1 MRERRMMKGNPVIV
15 SILGW
20 SGVGKTT
27 FIEAAIAECSR
38 RGIPVAAFKKSR
50 HAADLPPDG
59 KDSSRF
65 HAAGANP
72 SIYLSGPEMLLLTAP
87 PAPMDT
93 RAITALCPQASII
106 FCEGLDVEGALL
118 VLVAGAETEEKAL
131 KRPLAAIDVLV
142 AREAVML
149 GFAETRHIKAIKP
162 EAVGLFV
169 DYLITPEDIH
179 D

>member
-1 MRERRMMKGNPVIV
+1 MQSKPVIL

-72 SIYLSGPEMLLLTAP
+72 SIYLSGSEMLLLTAP
-87 PAPMDT
+87 PAPMDAG
-93 RAITALCPQASII
+93 AIIALCPQASII
-106 FCEGLDVEGALL
+106 FCEGLLLEGALR
-118 VLVAGAETEEKAL
+118 VLVAGAETEENAL
-131 KRPLAAIDVLV
+131 KRPFANIDILV
-142 AREAVML
+142 AREPAML
-149 GFAETRHIKAIKP
+149 KLAGSRNIKAFP
-162 EAVGLFV
+162 
-169 DYLITPEDIH
+169 PEDVGQFINH
-179 D
+179 IFLLEDTHG

>member
-1 MRERRMMKGNPVIV
+1 MMRGKPVIV

-72 SIYLSGPEMLLLTAP
+72 SIYLSESEMLLLTAP
-87 PAPMDT
+87 PALMDT
-93 RAITALCPQASII
+93 GAIIALCPCASII
-106 FCEGLDVEGALL
+106 FCEGLDMGEALR
-118 VLVAGAETEEKAL
+118 VLVTGAETEEKAL
-131 KRPLAAIDVLV
+131 KRPLAAIDVIV
-142 AREAVML
+142 AREQTMIELAAARNKRA
-149 GFAETRHIKAIKP
+149 FRP
-162 EAVGLFV
+162 EPVGLFI
-169 DYLITPEDIH
+169 DHLMKLEDCN

>member
-1 MRERRMMKGNPVIV
+1 MKSDPVIV
-15 SILGW
+15 SVLGW

-72 SIYLSGPEMLLLTAP
+72 SIYLSGSEMLLLTTS
-87 PAPMDT
+87 PAPMDAG
-93 RAITALCPQASII
+93 AIIALCPHASII
-106 FCEGLDVEGALL
+106 FCEGLDLEGALR
-118 VLVAGAETEEKAL
+118 VLVAGAETEEEAL
-131 KRPLAAIDVLV
+131 KRPLAAIDLLV
-142 AREAVML
+142 AREPAML
-149 GFAETRHIKAIKP
+149 ELATAKNRKAFHP
-162 EAVGLFV
+162 EPVGLFI
-169 DYLITPEDIH
+169 DHLMKLEDH
-179 D
+179 DD